1 MSFLTA
7 HSSRKLLAH
16 RLAGITLLLLIGA
29 VQATS
34 ASERWSAK
42 LDGRV
47 RFYQATELGIVVT
60 GTEKSLYAID
70 GESGDI
76 LWRRKNARLDETDV
90 AAVPGTDILL
100 ISIEDGDK
108 TRLEAADL
116 VTGETLWRSD
126 KVRGSV
132 MQMTLDQ
139 NQNVLAAIF
148 VRDARGNANDT

>member
-1 MSFLTA
+1 M
-7 HSSRKLLAH
+7 H
-16 RLAGITLLLLIGA
+16 RLAGITLLLLIGVGA

-47 RFYQATELGIVVT
+47 RFYQATELGVVVT

-70 GESGDI
+70 GESGDV

-100 ISIEDGDK
+100 LSLEDGDK

-116 VTGETLWRSD
+116 SRARHFAER
-126 KVRGSV
+126 KVRG
-132 MQMTLDQ
+132 
-139 NQNVLAAIF
+139 
-148 VRDARGNANDT
+148 